1 MRLCLQLISI
11 PYHNVIFYNLAWVQW
26 KKICCCFLDL
36 PLNLSLKKG
45 VRIILFSD
53 TYSHIGKSFFPTAR
67 QSKCMYNLTEEFLWL
82 CMFYI
87 LCNITCIFILRRI
100 TCKLFEL
107 VSNTFVYVFIQWNMF
122 NSNTWSLLLSH
133 KTKLVNGHTDQVI

>member
-26 KKICCCFLDL
+26 KIFCCCFLDL

-45 VRIILFSD
+45 VRMILCSD

-67 QSKCMYNLTEEFLWL
+67 QSKCTYNLTEEFLWL

-122 NSNTWSLLLSH
+122 NSKYMIPTPCHIKPS
-133 KTKLVNGHTDQVI
+133 